1 MAQWYPLMP
10 AVSIRNDE
18 RIEALIAH
26 AKRVANGNESFDE
39 AGCRQA
45 IEAELALPVW
55 KNWLYQVAVRTTPTD
70 MVREDGKEGFV
81 NLVHLSIKRI
91 DRKPVHDWRD
101 LQRIKNQLLGEECEA
116 MELYPAESRLVDTA
130 NQYHL
135 WGYDDPKL
143 RAPFGFPGPRVVDD
157 TAPAVTGT
165 RQRKLGG

>member
-1 MAQWYPLMP
+1 MAQWYPLQP
-10 AVSIRNDE
+10 AIPIRNDE

-26 AKRVANGNESFDE
+26 AKRIGNGNESFDE
-39 AGCRQA
+39 AGCRRV
-45 IEAELALPVW
+45 IEEELTLPVW
-55 KNWLYQVAVRTTPTD
+55 KNWQYQVSVRKTPTD
-70 MVREDGKEGFV
+70 MPREDGKEGTI
-81 NLVHLSIKRI
+81 NLVHLSIKRL

-135 WGYDDPKL
+135 WGYDDVNL

-157 TAPAVTGT
+157 TAGADTGT
-165 RQRKLGG
+165 KQRKLG

>member
-10 AVSIRNDE
+10 AVGIRNDE

-26 AKRVANGNESFDE
+26 AKRIHPEDFDE
-39 AGCRQA
+39 AKVRAA
-45 IEAELALPVW
+45 IDEELSWPVF
-55 KNWLYQVAVRTTPTD
+55 KNWLYQVSVRKTPTD
-70 MVREDGKEGFV
+70 FEREDGSGVVV

-91 DRKPVHDWRD
+91 DKKPVHDWRD

-135 WGYDDPKL
+135 WGYDDPGL

-157 TAPAVTGT
+157 TAGTDTGT
-165 RQRKLGG
+165 RQRKLAK